1 MARGKVGAGVQK
13 LKGIKCK
20 AKRIEVFQKLKKE
33 GDTQNRKDR
42 KKRQKDTEALGDDA
56 PDLKLQQKTLDNT
69 REVDETIVGPDDPD
83 IAAEDSFDEFS
94 GHFLQ
99 QLQPRTIV
107 TTSMNP
113 SKFIEEFL
121 AEMVEMLPNSEYR
134 KRSKCGVKD
143 MCDAAVKRG
152 ATARSNK
159 RPREL
164 AVPELGSCASSRRA
178 RQLWAARCSLEEGLG
193 RWAPNPLPR
202 VLASRLP
209 SRRFHRPFLWP
220 PRLHKPSHLHRGQ
233 HEEECGAP
241 EPLGL
246 RAHSHQPAIPAP
258 VSLRP
263 HARNPATVYPRT
275 LAAPAHTARNP
286 AARR

>member
-178 RQLWAARCSLEEGLG
+178 GSSGRLDAPWKRGWATGRPTRCLGCSLAASQVADSTALFCG
-193 RWAPNPLPR
+193 RPGFTNLLIFTEDNTKKSVVRRSRSACESTHTSLPPL
-202 VLASRLP
+202 LP
-209 SRRFHRPFLWP
+209 
-220 PRLHKPSHLHRGQ
+220 
-233 HEEECGAP
+233 
-241 EPLGL
+241 
-246 RAHSHQPAIPAP
+246 
-258 VSLRP
+258 
-263 HARNPATVYPRT
+263 
-275 LAAPAHTARNP
+275 
-286 AARR
+286 